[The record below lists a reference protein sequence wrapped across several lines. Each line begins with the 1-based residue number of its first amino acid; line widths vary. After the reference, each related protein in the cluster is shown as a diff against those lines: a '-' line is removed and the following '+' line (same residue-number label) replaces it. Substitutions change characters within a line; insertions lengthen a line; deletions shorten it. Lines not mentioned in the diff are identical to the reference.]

1 VLESVLLAFHI
12 NLCFLPNHKVQHID
26 KCNWATSPKNKSW
39 IKKKLLRTYLD
50 PTQSIKIAPIPPANY
65 LKENRTSFNIT
76 SFHGRNA
83 QHHYYITL
91 LFILEKHLFK
101 KCKIIFKIKGKKKKN
116 SILRTCLPHKHRL
129 LEIRKETICS
139 T

>member
-1 VLESVLLAFHI
+1 M
-12 NLCFLPNHKVQHID
+12 D
-26 KCNWATSPKNKSW
+26 
-39 IKKKLLRTYLD
+39 KKKT
-50 PTQSIKIAPIPPANY
+50 PTNIFGSHTIKIAPIPPANY

-101 KCKIIFKIKGKKKKN
+101 KCKIIFKIKGKKKKTL
-116 SILRTCLPHKHRL
+116 S
-129 LEIRKETICS
+129 
-139 T
+139 